1 MERPEMT
8 DIVDPATRSRMMAG
22 IRNRDTAPERLVRQ
36 ELYRLGIRYRLHNG
50 KLPGRPDIVI
60 SRLRTVIFVHGCY
73 WHRHPG
79 CRLAYTPK
87 SNVEFWLAKL
97 EGNAARD
104 ARNQDRLTELGWRV
118 IVIWEC
124 ETRERV
130 VLRERLAK
138 LLGMES
144 AAAGITG

>member
-1 MERPEMT
+1 MT
-8 DIVDPATRSRMMAG
+8 DIVDPTTRSRMMAG
-22 IRNRDTAPERLVRQ
+22 IRNRDTAPERAVRR
-36 ELYRLGIRYRLHNG
+36 ELYGLGIRYRLHNG

-60 SRLRTVIFVHGCY
+60 GRLRTVIFVHGCY

-97 EGNAARD
+97 QGNAARD

>member
-1 MERPEMT
+1 MT

-22 IRNRDTAPERLVRQ
+22 IRNRDTAPERAVRR
-36 ELYRLGIRYRLHNG
+36 ELYGLGIRYRLHNG

-60 SRLRTVIFVHGCY
+60 GRLRTVIFVHGCY

-104 ARNQDRLTELGWRV
+104 ARNQDRLTELGWQV

-144 AAAGITG
+144 ATAGITG

>member
-1 MERPEMT
+1 MT
-8 DIVDPATRSRMMAG
+8 DIVDQTTRSRIMSR
-22 IRNRDTAPERLVRQ
+22 IRNRDTAPEQVVRQ

-60 SRLRTVIFVHGCY
+60 NRLRTVIFVHGCF

-87 SNVEFWLAKL
+87 SNFEFWLSKL
-97 EGNAARD
+97 EGNAIRDIENQARLIKMD
-104 ARNQDRLTELGWRV
+104 WQV

-124 ETRERV
+124 EIRDRTT
-130 VLRERLAK
+130 LRERLSK
-138 LLGMES
+138 LLSIES
-144 AAAGITG
+144 RSE

>member
-1 MERPEMT
+1 MT

-22 IRNRDTAPERLVRQ
+22 IRNRDTAPERAVRR
-36 ELYRLGIRYRLHNG
+36 ELYGLGIRYRLHNG

-60 SRLRTVIFVHGCY
+60 GRLRTVIFVHGCY

-104 ARNQDRLTELGWRV
+104 ARNQARLTELGWRV